1 MFGDIGI
8 KIYQIFNK
16 YKSTFYHQKKKIAKN
31 KVMSL

>member
-8 KIYQIFNK
+8 KIYQIFNR
-16 YKSTFYHQKKKIAKN
+16 YKSTFYQKKIAKN